1 MYIVNNQQRQ
11 LNFFSLQFENGVPLD
26 TILSEYIRIYK
37 VDFSFD
43 DIYWFVDNTIEK
55 IISPE
60 AFQSPIYS
68 GLLDLVRIEEQ
79 MLTHYE
85 DLKDNCKESFIILV
99 NKITELRRVLIQDL
113 RIDIESNFIE

>member
-26 TILSEYIRIYK
+26 SILSECIRIYK

-43 DIYWFVDNTIEK
+43 DIYWFVDSTIEK

-60 AFQSPIYS
+60 ALQSPIYE

-79 MLTHYE
+79 MLTHYK
-85 DLKDNCKESFIILV
+85 DLEDNCKESFIILV

-113 RIDIESNFIE
+113 RIDVESNFIE